1 MLITLT
7 FGFVRIYI
15 CPMERDL
22 DNHLAEWVKKKDR
35 KPLLLRGARQT
46 GKSHA
51 IEKLGSA
58 FGNYVCINFEKT
70 PSSGGLFAQDLDPR
84 RITREI
90 EAIYEQEIRPG
101 HTLLFLDEIQN
112 CPSAVTALRY
122 FYEEMP
128 DLHVAAAGSLLEF
141 ELEKISVPVGR
152 LEFVYVRPFTFNEF
166 LKALGKNILAKQV
179 TGYGP
184 KNVPG
189 DPVHSK
195 ILTLLRD
202 YLFIGGMPG
211 VLKRFIEDNSYL
223 SAVDEQESILA
234 TYRVDFNKY
243 CGRTGTEQI
252 SKVFETVPRI
262 IGRKVTY
269 SKIDPDAKARQTK
282 RAINLLE
289 QAHIVRRVRA
299 TSGAGVPLA
308 AGASEKRY
316 KLAFL
321 DVGLMQRL
329 MGTRYRNW
337 VENRDLFSA
346 HTGAV
351 AEQFVGQELT
361 ALEGVNRDPGLYYWD
376 RTARG
381 STAEVDY
388 LIAIH
393 GRVVPVEVKAGAFGH
408 LKSLHLFLS
417 TYPSI
422 PFGVKASEQ
431 NFARSGRIMAVP
443 LYSLSHLGRIYDSVF
458 AGDRPL
464 AE

>member
-1 MLITLT
+1 
-7 FGFVRIYI
+7 
-15 CPMERDL
+15 MEREL
-22 DNHLAEWVKKKDR
+22 DNYLAEWAKKRNR

-51 IEKLGSA
+51 VEKLGSA
-58 FGNYVCINFEKT
+58 FGNYICINFEKT
-70 PSSGGLFAQDLDPR
+70 PSSGDLFVQDLDPK

-90 EAIYEQEIRPG
+90 EAIHEQEIRPG
-101 HTLLFLDEIQN
+101 QSLLFLDEIQN

-128 DLHVAAAGSLLEF
+128 ELHVAAAGSLLEF

-152 LEFVYVRPFTFNEF
+152 VEFVYVRPFAFNEF
-166 LKALGKNILAKQV
+166 LKALGRDILAKQIA
-179 TGYGP
+179 TYGP
-184 KNVPG
+184 QNVPG

-195 ILTLLRD
+195 ILSLLRD

-211 VLKRFIEDNSYL
+211 VLKRFTEDNSYL
-223 SAVDEQESILA
+223 TAADEQENILA

-243 CGRTGTEQI
+243 CGRAGTEQI

-269 SKIDPDAKARQTK
+269 SKIDPDSKAQQAK

-289 QAHIVRRVRA
+289 QAHIVRRVRS

-316 KLAFL
+316 KLVFL

-329 MGTRYRNW
+329 MGTRYRDW
-337 VENRDLFSA
+337 AENRDLFSGN
-346 HTGAV
+346 TGAV
-351 AEQFVGQELT
+351 AEQFVGQELA
-361 ALEGVNRDPGLYYWD
+361 ALNGINRDPGLYYWD
-376 RTARG
+376 RAARG

-388 LIAIH
+388 LAAIH

-417 TYPSI
+417 TYPSVPLGI
-422 PFGVKASEQ
+422 KASEQ

-443 LYSLSHLGRIYDSVF
+443 LYSLSHLDKIYDSVV
-458 AGDRPL
+458 
-464 AE
+464 E

>member
-1 MLITLT
+1 
-7 FGFVRIYI
+7 
-15 CPMERDL
+15 MERDL
-22 DNHLAEWVKKKDR
+22 DNYLTEWAKKKGR

-46 GKSHA
+46 GKSYA
-51 IEKLGSA
+51 IEKLGRA
-58 FGNYVCINFEKT
+58 FGNFICINFEKT
-70 PSSGGLFAQDLDPR
+70 PSSSGLFAHDLDPK

-152 LEFVYVRPFTFNEF
+152 IEFVYVRPFTFIEF
-166 LKALGKNILAKQV
+166 LKALGKGILANQIA
-179 TGYGP
+179 GYGP
-184 KNVPG
+184 QNIPG
-189 DPVHSK
+189 GPVHSK
-195 ILTLLRD
+195 TLTLLRD

-211 VLKRFIEDNSYL
+211 VLKRFTKDNSYL
-223 SAVDEQESILA
+223 SAVDEQENILA

-243 CGRTGTEQI
+243 CGRAGTEQI
-252 SKVFETVPRI
+252 SRVFETIPRI

-269 SKIDPDAKARQTK
+269 SKIDPDAKAQQTK
-282 RAINLLE
+282 KAINLLE
-289 QAHIVRRVRA
+289 QAHLVKRVRA

-316 KLAFL
+316 KLVFL

-329 MGTRYRNW
+329 MGTRYRDW

-351 AEQFVGQELT
+351 AEQFVGQELA
-361 ALEGVNRDPGLYYWD
+361 ALDGMNRDAGLYYWD
-376 RTARG
+376 RAARG

-388 LIAIH
+388 LTAIH
-393 GRVVPVEVKAGAFGH
+393 GRIVPVEVKAGAFGH

-417 TYPSI
+417 TYPAV

-431 NFARSGRIMAVP
+431 NFARSGRVMAVP
-443 LYSLSHLGRIYDSVF
+443 LYSLSHLGKIYNSVS
-458 AGDRPL
+458 AGD
-464 AE
+464 

>member
-1 MLITLT
+1 
-7 FGFVRIYI
+7 
-15 CPMERDL
+15 MERDL
-22 DNHLAEWVKKKDR
+22 DNYLTEWAKKKDR
-35 KPLLLRGARQT
+35 KPLLLRGARQA
-46 GKSHA
+46 GKSYA
-51 IEKLGSA
+51 IEKLGRA
-58 FGNYVCINFEKT
+58 FGNFICINFEKT
-70 PSSGGLFAQDLDPR
+70 PSSGGLFAHDLDPK

-152 LEFVYVRPFTFNEF
+152 IEFIYVRPFTFIEF
-166 LKALGKNILAKQV
+166 LKALGKGILANQIA
-179 TGYGP
+179 GYGP
-184 KNVPG
+184 QNVPG
-189 DPVHSK
+189 GSVHSK
-195 ILTLLRD
+195 TLTLLRD

-211 VLKRFIEDNSYL
+211 VLKRFTKDNSYL
-223 SAVDEQESILA
+223 SAVDEQENILA

-243 CGRTGTEQI
+243 CGRAGTEQI
-252 SKVFETVPRI
+252 NRVFETIPRI

-269 SKIDPDAKARQTK
+269 SKIDPDAKAQQTK
-282 RAINLLE
+282 KAINLLE
-289 QAHIVRRVRA
+289 QAHLVKRVRA

-316 KLAFL
+316 KLVFL

-329 MGTRYRNW
+329 MGTRYRDW

-351 AEQFVGQELT
+351 AEQFVGQELA
-361 ALEGVNRDPGLYYWD
+361 ALDGMNRDAGLYYWD
-376 RTARG
+376 RAARG

-388 LIAIH
+388 LTAIH
-393 GRVVPVEVKAGAFGH
+393 GRIVPVEVKAGAFGH

-417 TYPSI
+417 THPAV

-431 NFARSGRIMAVP
+431 NFARSGRVMAVP
-443 LYSLSHLGRIYDSVF
+443 LYSLSYLGKIYNSVSE
-458 AGDRPL
+458 GD
-464 AE
+464 